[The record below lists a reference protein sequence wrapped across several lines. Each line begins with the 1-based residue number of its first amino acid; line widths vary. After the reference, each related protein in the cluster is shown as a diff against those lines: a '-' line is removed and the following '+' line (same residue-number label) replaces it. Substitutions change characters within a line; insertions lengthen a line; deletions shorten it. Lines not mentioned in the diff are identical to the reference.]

1 MSAESSGVFTL
12 KEINRVKIIQDVI
25 ERRITTRRAAEH
37 LGISDRQC
45 RRLLARYREG
55 GPLGMASR
63 RCGMRGNRQLPPGL
77 ADEALEL
84 IKTRYAD
91 FGPTL
96 AREKLEE
103 LHGLFLGKETVR
115 RIMVR
120 AGLWIPRKQRAAR
133 IPQPRYRR
141 PCTGE
146 LIQIDGCDHDCMAS
160 RRCGMRGNR
169 QLPPGL
175 ADEALELI
183 KTRYADFGPTLAR
196 EKLEELH
203 GLFLGKETVRR
214 IMVRAGLWIPRK
226 QRAARIPQPR
236 YRRPCTGELIQID
249 GCDHD
254 WFEGR
259 GPACTALV
267 YVDDATSKLMEL
279 LFVKS
284 ESTFSYFEA
293 TRRYIDKHGK
303 PLALYSDKA
312 GVFRVNNKHATGGD
326 GHTQFGRAMHELNI
340 QTICAET
347 SPAKGRVE
355 RAHLTLQDRLVKELR
370 LQGICS
376 MEAANDF
383 AEAYMAD
390 YNRRFGKVPRHDF
403 DVHRA
408 VEHDEDLELIFTV
421 REKRKVSKSLTIQYD
436 KMLYLIEDSEL
447 SRRAIGKYI
456 DVYHYPDGRKELR
469 LNGTLLPYST
479 YDRLSEID
487 QGAIV
492 DNKRLGRTLE
502 FISLVQSK
510 RDNTR
515 SQSIPAGDGPSRR
528 RPKQEGKK
536 SQRSLDNDDM
546 LEALKQLQSRSEDIF
561 GKRAR

>member
-12 KEINRVKIIQDVI
+12 KEINRIKIIQDVI

-77 ADEALEL
+77 ADQALEL

-120 AGLWIPRKQRAAR
+120 AGLW
-133 IPQPRYRR
+133 
-141 PCTGE
+141 
-146 LIQIDGCDHDCMAS
+146 
-160 RRCGMRGNR
+160 
-169 QLPPGL
+169 
-175 ADEALELI
+175 
-183 KTRYADFGPTLAR
+183 
-196 EKLEELH
+196 
-203 GLFLGKETVRR
+203 V
-214 IMVRAGLWIPRK
+214 PRK

-355 RAHLTLQDRLVKELR
+355 RAHLT
-370 LQGICS
+370 
-376 MEAANDF
+376 
-383 AEAYMAD
+383 
-390 YNRRFGKVPRHDF
+390 
-403 DVHRA
+403 
-408 VEHDEDLELIFTV
+408 
-421 REKRKVSKSLTIQYD
+421 
-436 KMLYLIEDSEL
+436 MLYLIEDSEL

>member
-12 KEINRVKIIQDVI
+12 KEINRIKIIQDVI

-77 ADEALEL
+77 ADQALEL

-120 AGLWIPRKQRAAR
+120 AGLW
-133 IPQPRYRR
+133 
-141 PCTGE
+141 
-146 LIQIDGCDHDCMAS
+146 
-160 RRCGMRGNR
+160 
-169 QLPPGL
+169 
-175 ADEALELI
+175 
-183 KTRYADFGPTLAR
+183 
-196 EKLEELH
+196 
-203 GLFLGKETVRR
+203 V
-214 IMVRAGLWIPRK
+214 PRK

-312 GVFRVNNKHATGGD
+312 GV
-326 GHTQFGRAMHELNI
+326 
-340 QTICAET
+340 
-347 SPAKGRVE
+347 
-355 RAHLTLQDRLVKELR
+355 LVKELR

-408 VEHDEDLELIFTV
+408 VEHDEDLGLIFTV

>member
-1 MSAESSGVFTL
+1 M
-12 KEINRVKIIQDVI
+12 
-25 ERRITTRRAAEH
+25 
-37 LGISDRQC
+37 
-45 RRLLARYREG
+45 
-55 GPLGMASR
+55 
-63 RCGMRGNRQLPPGL
+63 
-77 ADEALEL
+77 
-84 IKTRYAD
+84 
-91 FGPTL
+91 
-96 AREKLEE
+96 
-103 LHGLFLGKETVR
+103 
-115 RIMVR
+115 
-120 AGLWIPRKQRAAR
+120 
-133 IPQPRYRR
+133 PQ
-141 PCTGE
+141 G
-146 LIQIDGCDHDCMAS
+146 S
-160 RRCGMRGNR
+160 
-169 QLPPGL
+169 
-175 ADEALELI
+175 
-183 KTRYADFGPTLAR
+183 
-196 EKLEELH
+196 
-203 GLFLGKETVRR
+203 
-214 IMVRAGLWIPRK
+214 
-226 QRAARIPQPR
+226 QPR

-408 VEHDEDLELIFTV
+408 VEHDEDLGLIFTV

-515 SQSIPAGDGPSRR
+515 SQSIPLEWPFPTTAKAGREEIP
-528 RPKQEGKK
+528 
-536 SQRSLDNDDM
+536 
-546 LEALKQLQSRSEDIF
+546 ALT
-561 GKRAR
+561 G

>member
-1 MSAESSGVFTL
+1 GWLMQHRIILPGATTL
-12 KEINRVKIIQDVI
+12 
-25 ERRITTRRAAEH
+25 TR
-37 LGISDRQC
+37 LISD
-45 RRLLARYREG
+45 
-55 GPLGMASR
+55 
-63 RCGMRGNRQLPPGL
+63 
-77 ADEALEL
+77 
-84 IKTRYAD
+84 
-91 FGPTL
+91 
-96 AREKLEE
+96 
-103 LHGLFLGKETVR
+103 
-115 RIMVR
+115 
-120 AGLWIPRKQRAAR
+120 
-133 IPQPRYRR
+133 
-141 PCTGE
+141 
-146 LIQIDGCDHDCMAS
+146 
-160 RRCGMRGNR
+160 
-169 QLPPGL
+169 
-175 ADEALELI
+175 
-183 KTRYADFGPTLAR
+183 
-196 EKLEELH
+196 
-203 GLFLGKETVRR
+203 
-214 IMVRAGLWIPRK
+214 
-226 QRAARIPQPR
+226 
-236 YRRPCTGELIQID
+236 
-249 GCDHD
+249 
-254 WFEGR
+254 
-259 GPACTALV
+259 
-267 YVDDATSKLMEL
+267 
-279 LFVKS
+279 
-284 ESTFSYFEA
+284 
-293 TRRYIDKHGK
+293 
-303 PLALYSDKA
+303 
-312 GVFRVNNKHATGGD
+312 
-326 GHTQFGRAMHELNI
+326 
-340 QTICAET
+340 
-347 SPAKGRVE
+347 
-355 RAHLTLQDRLVKELR
+355 
-370 LQGICS
+370 S

-408 VEHDEDLELIFTV
+408 VEHDEDLGLIFTV

>member
-12 KEINRVKIIQDVI
+12 KEINRIKIIQDVI

-77 ADEALEL
+77 ADQALEL

-120 AGLWIPRKQRAAR
+120 AGLW
-133 IPQPRYRR
+133 
-141 PCTGE
+141 
-146 LIQIDGCDHDCMAS
+146 
-160 RRCGMRGNR
+160 
-169 QLPPGL
+169 
-175 ADEALELI
+175 
-183 KTRYADFGPTLAR
+183 
-196 EKLEELH
+196 
-203 GLFLGKETVRR
+203 V
-214 IMVRAGLWIPRK
+214 PRK

-267 YVDDATSKLMEL
+267 YVVDATSKLMEL

-355 RAHLTLQDRLVKELR
+355 RAHLTL
-370 LQGICS
+370 
-376 MEAANDF
+376 
-383 AEAYMAD
+383 
-390 YNRRFGKVPRHDF
+390 
-403 DVHRA
+403 
-408 VEHDEDLELIFTV
+408 HDEDLGLIFTV

>member
-12 KEINRVKIIQDVI
+12 KEINRIKIIQDVI

-77 ADEALEL
+77 ADQALEL

-120 AGLWIPRKQRAAR
+120 AGLW
-133 IPQPRYRR
+133 
-141 PCTGE
+141 
-146 LIQIDGCDHDCMAS
+146 
-160 RRCGMRGNR
+160 
-169 QLPPGL
+169 
-175 ADEALELI
+175 
-183 KTRYADFGPTLAR
+183 
-196 EKLEELH
+196 
-203 GLFLGKETVRR
+203 V
-214 IMVRAGLWIPRK
+214 PRK

-408 VEHDEDLELIFTV
+408 VEHDEDLGLIFTV

-528 RPKQEGKK
+528 RPKHEGKK